1 MKTAKMS
8 VEQVLTQATDKLVS
22 EITNL
27 SDERDQSLSIF
38 RQTAQKLAGINTKL
52 NTDIERMTELEQF
65 IGAQKAAAG
74 QIVSDNQH
82 VIDKIYEIIGK

>member
-38 RQTAQKLAGINTKL
+38 RQTAQQLAGINTKL

-65 IGAQKAAAG
+65 IGTQKAAAG

>member
-1 MKTAKMS
+1 MKTVKMS
-8 VEQVLTQATDKLVS
+8 VEQALTQATDKLVS

-65 IGAQKAAAG
+65 IGTQKAAAG

>member
-65 IGAQKAAAG
+65 IGTQKAAAG